1 MSYPAES
8 NQLAYQLMKLIQS
21 SIGARSLFSEMA
33 RTVGQTFGADVCL
46 FVASTSAR
54 PKIQAGFWDNKDSS
68 ILPFEITKQ
77 FFSHPPIADI
87 LTRIEPLEI
96 ADLQATLNPAT
107 DGMNVAPPGFL
118 ASASVR
124 DRERAMADWLNNM
137 PLRALLGITT
147 YFQENANGI
156 IVVGYWQPHQWTAK
170 EHQWLQVAAEVG
182 AIAYHISQLEKVT
195 KINLAKDSLS
205 GTSKVFP
212 LESNQLFKKW
222 YDLTH
227 QQLEQQRHLN
237 QLQDEII
244 TAISDRARNPL
255 ASMKLA
261 IEMLSKDRSQSLPPE
276 SQARYWDILKQ
287 EWQRLND
294 LINNIVTLKKL
305 ESHEVVFKPEAV
317 ALKPPIEELVRLFQQ
332 QWQEDRRKQLTIAIA
347 PQSDLSL
354 IAYTDPQHLRS
365 ILSELLTNAGK
376 FSLPGTTV
384 SLSVREEEGQ
394 VAIAASNISRGI
406 SAQERVYIFEPFR
419 RGEDAIEQSIPG
431 VGLGLSL
438 IKRLVELLNG
448 KIEVASRPTDNSDT
462 HVTSFTLTLPQ
473 FCDRQT

>member
-21 SIGARSLFSEMA
+21 SISARSLLSEMA

-46 FVASTSAR
+46 LVASTCAR
-54 PKIQAGFWDNKDSS
+54 PKIQTGFWDGKDSS
-68 ILPFEITKQ
+68 ALPFEITKQ

-87 LTRIEPLEI
+87 LTRTEPLEI
-96 ADLQATLNPAT
+96 ADLQIAQSSATNGT
-107 DGMNVAPPGFL
+107 NVALPPL
-118 ASASVR
+118 LVSAVQAQ
-124 DRERAMADWLNNM
+124 DRAMATWLENM

-156 IVVGYWQPHQWTAK
+156 IMVGYLQPHQWTAK
-170 EHQWLQVAAEVG
+170 EHEWLQVAAEVG
-182 AIAYHISQLEKVT
+182 AIAYHIAQLEKVT
-195 KINLAKDSLS
+195 KINLTKDSLG
-205 GTSKVFP
+205 GTSKAFP

-261 IEMLSKDRSQSLPPE
+261 MEMLSQDRSQPLPPE
-276 SQARYWDILKQ
+276 SETRYWEILKQ

-305 ESHEVVFKPEAV
+305 ESHEVTFNPETI
-317 ALKPPIEELVRLFQQ
+317 ALKAPLEELVRSFQE
-332 QWQEDRRKQLTIAIA
+332 QWQEDKRKQLTIAIA

-354 IAYTDPQHLRS
+354 TAYADLQHLQS
-365 ILSELLTNAGK
+365 ILSELLTNAGN

-394 VAIAASNISRGI
+394 VAIGVTNISRGI

-419 RGEDAIEQSIPG
+419 RGEGAIEQSIPG

-438 IKRLVELLNG
+438 VKKLVELLNG
-448 KIEVASRPTDNSDT
+448 KIEVASRPTDDLDT

-473 FCDRQT
+473 CRDRQT